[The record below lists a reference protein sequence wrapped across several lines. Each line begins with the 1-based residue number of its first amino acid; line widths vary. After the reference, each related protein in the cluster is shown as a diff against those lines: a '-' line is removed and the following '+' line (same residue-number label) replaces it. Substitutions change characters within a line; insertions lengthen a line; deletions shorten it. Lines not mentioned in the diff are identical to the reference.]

1 MTQQLTHFAIAAA
14 CVCTLGL
21 RADAQETKV
30 NVDHGKTVTYT
41 GCIQTGSQSDSYI
54 LANVVPM
61 AKTETRGTTG
71 TTDETTYALIPE
83 KMVTLHE
90 HVGQRAEVTGVVIK
104 PGHGDA
110 KIETKTRENG
120 ETTGRTK
127 EEVKRGPLPQFR
139 VVSVKPLGQ
148 RCE

>member
-1 MTQQLTHFAIAAA
+1 MTQQFTRFAIAAA

-21 RADAQETKV
+21 TADAQKTKV
-30 NVDHGKTVTYT
+30 DVEHGKTVTFT
-41 GCIQTGSQSDSYI
+41 GCIQTGTESDSYL

-61 AKTETRGTTG
+61 TKTETRGTTG
-71 TTDETTYALIPE
+71 TMDETTYALIPE

-110 KIETKTRENG
+110 KIETKAKEHG
-120 ETTGRTK
+120 ETTSKTK